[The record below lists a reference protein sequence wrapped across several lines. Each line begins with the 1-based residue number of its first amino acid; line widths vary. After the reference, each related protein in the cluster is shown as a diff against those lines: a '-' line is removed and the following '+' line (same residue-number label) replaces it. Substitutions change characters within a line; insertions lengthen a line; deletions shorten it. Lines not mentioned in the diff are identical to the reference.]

1 MYINEIFEL
10 TRAVN
15 SDEFDRLIARVR
27 DNLEEEEGEEY
38 ADRSLSRKGV
48 TVIYRKSRYKK
59 KVRLVVNTAFLFK
72 EKEYDSGKI
81 VQQLE
86 KRVAKYFG
94 DRRSL
99 EEFVL
104 TEAVLMTDFRM
115 EYPEDVLAYLR
126 LLRRIGK
133 VGDHFSLT
141 REDGGQ
147 QIAREKRDASHDK
160 TGNQC
165 CLDPIKQGFAGAFK
179 FSGSVVLCHKGRNGL
194 HIGGSYQHQ
203 KDADLLSN
211 TNSSRFPNAH
221 TVDHHLNKKKGKL
234 NQQLLQGNG
243 YTHQQNPL
251 YASRIKPN
259 VFFRKSKGQALFANK
274 VKGKY
279 HADPLSRYGCNGSSG
294 GAHAK
299 NRHQQQISKNIDGTG
314 NGNRKKWCFGIAN
327 AAKNGTNH
335 IIRDDE
341 NSADPTN
348 PHITAG
354 L

>member
-1 MYINEIFEL
+1 MSWFWRRNKTIGN
-10 TRAVN
+10 
-15 SDEFDRLIARVR
+15 VR
-27 DNLEEEEGEEY
+27 PGDCVSPGPFHFGRN
-38 ADRSLSRKGV
+38 A
-48 TVIYRKSRYKK
+48 
-59 KVRLVVNTAFLFK
+59 
-72 EKEYDSGKI
+72 
-81 VQQLE
+81 
-86 KRVAKYFG
+86 FG
-94 DRRSL
+94 DVEQRRS
-99 EEFVL
+99 VDL
-104 TEAVLMTDFRM
+104 THQVNRRDSHAKRANYTLYHDKHGFSAAVKI
-115 EYPEDVLAYLR
+115 AYKAKENR
-126 LLRRIGK
+126 SEQTVDGVGFQIIVG

-141 REDGGQ
+141 GEDGGQ

-274 VKGKY
+274 VKGNTTLI
-279 HADPLSRYGCNGSSG
+279 P
-294 GAHAK
+294 
-299 NRHQQQISKNIDGTG
+299 
-314 NGNRKKWCFGIAN
+314 
-327 AAKNGTNH
+327 
-335 IIRDDE
+335 
-341 NSADPTN
+341 
-348 PHITAG
+348 
-354 L
+354 